1 MESRER
7 KGFKGLLAQENLL
20 SMYLQ
25 MVLSGICCH
34 CYYLVLILVGI
45 LLFAGYIYLW
55 FLSPVWLWSVW
66 ASATC
71 SFITWL
77 DGSVIISAL

>member
-1 MESRER
+1 MESKGR

-20 SMYLQ
+20 STKLQ
-25 MVLSGICCH
+25 TFLSGICSPC
-34 CYYLVLILVGI
+34 CYLVLILVGI
-45 LLFAGYIYLW
+45 LVFAGYIYLW
-55 FLSPVWLWSVW
+55 FLSPAWLWSVW

-77 DGSVIISAL
+77 DGSVIASAL